1 MKTITM
7 SDETYALIKS
17 QLKESEDFDLSGLQ
31 DFIGKSFFFR
41 TVTYHLTGRVKN
53 IFGNML
59 VLEDAA
65 WIADSGRFQQAIK
78 EGKLN
83 EVEPVGDAILNLST
97 VTDMFPWKHKLPKEQ
112 K

>member
-17 QLKESEDFDLSGLQ
+17 QLKETEDFDISGLQ
-31 DFIGKSFFFR
+31 DFVGKSFFFR
-41 TVTYHLTGRVKN
+41 TVTYHLTGRVKK
-53 IFGNML
+53 IIGMML
-59 VLEDAA
+59 ILEDAA
-65 WIADSGRFQQAIK
+65 WIADSGRFEQAIK
-78 EGKLN
+78 EGKLS

-97 VTDMFPWKHKLPKEQ
+97 VVDMFPWKHALPLIQ